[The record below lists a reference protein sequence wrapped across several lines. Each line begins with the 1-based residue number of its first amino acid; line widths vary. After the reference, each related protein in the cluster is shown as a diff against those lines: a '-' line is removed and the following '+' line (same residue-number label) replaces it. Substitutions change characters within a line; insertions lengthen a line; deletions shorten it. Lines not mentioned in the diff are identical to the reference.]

1 MMRLFFKLNMLYLLV
16 QVNES
21 IKCIVSE
28 HIVSIE
34 STNNQFSELFDAVT
48 SGGYSDREVKVFI
61 KREKSENWK
70 EVDNG
75 LRGNLEML
83 EVLSFLQVINSV
95 TPVLIQ
101 NI

>member
-1 MMRLFFKLNMLYLLV
+1 MLYLLV

-61 KREKSENWK
+61 R
-70 EVDNG
+70 
-75 LRGNLEML
+75 
-83 EVLSFLQVINSV
+83 
-95 TPVLIQ
+95 
-101 NI
+101 